1 MSQAGTYFARR
12 GARLGL
18 VARRKEMLE
27 ALAAELRAAGAAEV
41 LVEAVD
47 VTNHAAQRAAF
58 ERFETH
64 FAGGIT
70 HLILNAGI
78 SGRAEPWTD
87 SWETVKQCLDV
98 NLMAAVNAA
107 VFVDGQ
113 ADPVGKAARN
123 VLSGLAG
130 GFVGATLMA
139 LGIALLP
146 AGPRN
151 IAAWLPM
158 LATGTVAGALLALDN
173 ALDLDLI
180 SVLYPVWQAGV
191 ATTLALALRRPKL
204 S

>member
-1 MSQAGTYFARR
+1 MAQAIGVDEKSGNGMLKVAAGGVVTGLLTPLLPPLIDKINGSPGDFRIALVAIPFAVLVLCLVR
-12 GARLGL
+12 RLGPNPWW
-18 VARRKEMLE
+18 A
-27 ALAAELRAAGAAEV
+27 ALAAAI
-41 LVEAVD
+41 
-47 VTNHAAQRAAF
+47 VTMIAF
-58 ERFETH
+58 
-64 FAGGIT
+64 
-70 HLILNAGI
+70 
-78 SGRAEPWTD
+78 
-87 SWETVKQCLDV
+87 V
-98 NLMAAVNAA
+98 AAVNIA

-113 ADPVGKAARN
+113 ADNVTRAARN

-146 AGPRN
+146 AGPRD
-151 IAAWLPM
+151 AVAWLPM

-191 ATTLALALRRPKL
+191 AATLALALRRTRI